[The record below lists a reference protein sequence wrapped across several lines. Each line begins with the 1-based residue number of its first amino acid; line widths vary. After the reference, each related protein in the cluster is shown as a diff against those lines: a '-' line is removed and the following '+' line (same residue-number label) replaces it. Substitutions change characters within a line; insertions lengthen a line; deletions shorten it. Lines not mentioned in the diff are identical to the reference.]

1 MSTIISRFSTIILL
15 SSFLLLGG
23 CGSAPTLESKSPVVP
38 VGIDLSGN
46 WTLRQDGSAQGPR
59 QVGDPDE
66 SIVLMSKSQRQ
77 QRSQRARSSSGA
89 SAHVFLEFGQSLK
102 ITQTRYSLF
111 ISYDRSV
118 VEEYTFGE
126 NRKISI
132 GPIEAVRVSGWDS
145 GSFVVET
152 LDHSGTIL
160 FETWSLQ
167 EGGAVLLRDI
177 RISHGDK
184 DSYVRQQLFDRD

>member
-1 MSTIISRFSTIILL
+1 MSATISRFSTIFLVT
-15 SSFLLLGG
+15 SFLLLGG
-23 CGSAPTLESKSPVVP
+23 CGSAPTLESKSRAVP
-38 VGIDLSGN
+38 AGIDLSGN
-46 WTLRQDGSAQGPR
+46 WTLRQDGSAQAPR
-59 QVGDPDE
+59 QVGDPEE

-77 QRSQRARSSSGA
+77 QRSDRSRSSSGA
-89 SAHVFLEFGQSLK
+89 SAHVFLEFGRSLK

-126 NRKISI
+126 NRVISI
-132 GPIEAVRVSGWDS
+132 GPIEAVRVSGWDA

-152 LDHSGTIL
+152 LDHSSTIL
-160 FETWSLQ
+160 FETWSLE
-167 EGGAVLLRDI
+167 EGGAVLVRNI

-184 DSYVRQQLFDRD
+184 DSYVRQQVFDRD